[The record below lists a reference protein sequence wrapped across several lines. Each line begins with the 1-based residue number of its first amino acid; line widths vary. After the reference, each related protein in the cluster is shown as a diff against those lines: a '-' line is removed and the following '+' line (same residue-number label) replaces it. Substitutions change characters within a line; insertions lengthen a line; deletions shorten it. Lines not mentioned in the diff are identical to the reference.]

1 MKRSVLFWVSPI
13 TSGLAVALVLQL
25 VLQHFPG
32 AGSAMVSKIAAVAPH
47 GKSAPLRVETMHPA
61 PIVAAPLPAP
71 TSDDRIAVVLLA
83 EPMVIIRGNEFSGVE
98 LRRGTRLDVIKDNG
112 DYLEVRYGGKL
123 ITIPR
128 SSIIKG
134 VFGQP
139 NHTVQI

>member
-1 MKRSVLFWVSPI
+1 
-13 TSGLAVALVLQL
+13 
-25 VLQHFPG
+25 
-32 AGSAMVSKIAAVAPH
+32 
-47 GKSAPLRVETMHPA
+47 MHPA
-61 PIVAAPLPAP
+61 LAPAAVPEPVA
-71 TSDDRIAVVLLA
+71 DDRIAVVLLA

-128 SSIIKG
+128 SSIIQG

-139 NHTVQI
+139 KHTVHI